1 MRILVYGAGVLGCNL
16 ANNLYHAKKDVT
28 LLARGVWAEQLMQKG
43 LHIKRT
49 FHRKETVSRIPVITQ
64 LAANDRYDVIF
75 VVVRY
80 TQLDGVMEDLRANG
94 TKNIVFVG
102 NNVRPAHYV
111 TLLPE
116 KNIMFA
122 FALSAGHREAER
134 VVSLDLKKITI
145 GQLKDAPSNET
156 LIGRIFAGTG
166 YRVVYEPNME
176 DYLLCHAA
184 FVLPAAFACYYTDGN
199 LRKLKGNTAYLK
211 RLLDANSESYR
222 AIEQAGHAILPAGD
236 ADYESAA
243 YRKTCLRFFQLMCA
257 TGLGKLC
264 ASDHAMNAIDEMSAL
279 NRDMK
284 AFFDETGA
292 AYPIWRTLER
302 DAGRYLLQNTD
313 AKLHLSRLTTE
324 SSEKWQTSGSSLSG
338 LGDVQET
345 ALIPLAVR
353 ANETERKTARIHDE
367 KAVAI
372 IRKLDIDTEKLDK
385 FISHEG
391 VIARTIL
398 FDETVKKLLRKY
410 PDALCINIGCGL
422 DDRFTRVDNG
432 KIQWF
437 NVDLPDS
444 IAMRKQFFH
453 ETEREHMLA
462 ADILRAGWTERMP
475 KNKVVIVI
483 AEGLFMYFS
492 KEQVK
497 TLLNSMTD
505 SFDRGFLLAELM
517 HPKMMNEKRHDTV
530 KNTNAKFGWGTVT
543 GRELLPLDTKLTLIS
558 ERSFWEEMKKYSLI
572 GKIGSVV
579 AGKLNNRLAVYKWK

>member
-28 LLARGVWAEQLMQKG
+28 LLARGVWAKQLKQNG
-43 LHIKRT
+43 LHMKKT
-49 FHRKETVSRIPVITQ
+49 FHLRESVSRVPVITQ
-64 LAANDRYDVIF
+64 LEPNDCYDVIF

-102 NNVRPAHYV
+102 NNIRPAHYAS
-111 TLLPE
+111 LFPE

-122 FALSAGHREAER
+122 FALSAGHREPAR

-145 GQLKDAPSNET
+145 GQLKNAPSNET

-184 FVLPAAFACYYTDGN
+184 FVLPAAFACYYTDGD
-199 LRKLKGNTAYLK
+199 LSKLKGNTACLN
-211 RLLDANSESYR
+211 RVLDANIEGYR
-222 AIEQAGHAILPAGD
+222 AIERAGHAILPASD
-236 ADYESAA
+236 MDYESIT
-243 YRKTCLRFFQLMCA
+243 YRKTCLRFFRLMCA

-264 ASDHAMNAIDEMSAL
+264 ASDHAMNAVDEMDAL

-292 AYPIWRTLER
+292 VYPVWRMLER
-302 DAGRYLLQNTD
+302 DIRKYLIKNTD
-313 AKLHLSRLTTE
+313 TKQH
-324 SSEKWQTSGSSLSG
+324 

-345 ALIPLAVR
+345 ALIPLAIR
-353 ANETERKTARIHDE
+353 ANETERKTARIHDN

-372 IRKLDIDTEKLDK
+372 IRELDVDTEKLDR
-385 FISHEG
+385 FFSHEG
-391 VIARTIL
+391 VIARTVM
-398 FDETVKKLLRKY
+398 FDEAVKKLLRKY
-410 PDALCINIGCGL
+410 PGAVCVNIGCGL

-432 KIQWF
+432 KVRWF
-437 NVDLPDS
+437 HVDLADS
-444 IAMRKQFFH
+444 IEMRKHFFH
-453 ETEREHMLA
+453 ETEREHMLG
-462 ADILRAGWTERMP
+462 ADILRAGWTEQIP

-492 KEQVK
+492 KEQVQ
-497 TLLNSMTD
+497 TVLNSITG
-505 SFDRGFLLAELM
+505 SFDRGFLLVELM
-517 HPKMMNEKRHDTV
+517 HPKMMNEKKHDTV
-530 KNTNAKFGWGTVT
+530 KNTSAKFGWGTVT
-543 GRELLPLDTKLTLIS
+543 GRDLLPLDAKLTLIN

-579 AGKLNNRLAVYKWK
+579 AGKLNNRLAVYRWQ

>member
-28 LLARGVWAEQLMQKG
+28 LLARGVWAKQLKKNG
-43 LHIKRT
+43 LHMKKT
-49 FHRKETVSRIPVITQ
+49 FHLRESVSRVPVITQ
-64 LAANDRYDVIF
+64 LEPNDCYDVIF

-102 NNVRPAHYV
+102 NNIRPAHYAS
-111 TLLPE
+111 LFPE

-122 FALSAGHREAER
+122 FALSAGHREPAR

-145 GQLKDAPSNET
+145 GQLKNAPSNET
-156 LIGRIFAGTG
+156 LIGRIFAGAG

-184 FVLPAAFACYYTDGN
+184 FVLPAAFACYYTDGD
-199 LRKLKGNTAYLK
+199 LSKLKGNTACLN
-211 RLLDANSESYR
+211 RVLDANIEGYR
-222 AIEQAGHAILPAGD
+222 AIERAGHAILPASD
-236 ADYESAA
+236 MDYESIA
-243 YRKTCLRFFQLMCA
+243 YRKTCLRFFRLMCA

-264 ASDHAMNAIDEMSAL
+264 ASDHAMNAVDEMDAL

-292 AYPIWRTLER
+292 VYPVWRMLER
-302 DAGRYLLQNTD
+302 DIRRYLIKNTD
-313 AKLHLSRLTTE
+313 TKPH
-324 SSEKWQTSGSSLSG
+324 

-345 ALIPLAVR
+345 ALIPLAIR
-353 ANETERKTARIHDE
+353 ANETERKTARIHDN

-372 IRKLDIDTEKLDK
+372 IRELDVDTEKLDR
-385 FISHEG
+385 FFSHEG
-391 VIARTIL
+391 VIARTVM
-398 FDETVKKLLRKY
+398 FDEAVKKLLRKY
-410 PDALCINIGCGL
+410 PGAVCVNIGCGL

-432 KIQWF
+432 KVRWF
-437 NVDLPDS
+437 HVDLADS
-444 IAMRKQFFH
+444 IEMRKHFFH

-462 ADILRAGWTERMP
+462 ADILRAGWTEQIP

-492 KEQVK
+492 KEQVQ
-497 TLLNSMTD
+497 TVLNSITG
-505 SFDRGFLLAELM
+505 SFDRGFLLVELM
-517 HPKMMNEKRHDTV
+517 HPKMMNEKKHDTV
-530 KNTNAKFGWGTVT
+530 KNTSAKFGWGTVT
-543 GRELLPLDTKLTLIS
+543 GRDLLSLDAKLTLIN

-579 AGKLNNRLAVYKWK
+579 AGKLNNRLAVYRWQ

>member
-16 ANNLYHAKKDVT
+16 ANNLYHGKKDVT
-28 LLARGVWAEQLMQKG
+28 LLARGVWAKQLKQNG
-43 LHIKRT
+43 LHMKKT
-49 FHRKETVSRIPVITQ
+49 FHLRESVSRVPVITQ
-64 LAANDRYDVIF
+64 LEPNDCYDVIF

-102 NNVRPAHYV
+102 NNIRPAHYAS
-111 TLLPE
+111 LFPE

-122 FALSAGHREAER
+122 FALSAGHREPAR

-145 GQLKDAPSNET
+145 GQLKNAPSNET

-184 FVLPAAFACYYTDGN
+184 FVLPAAFACYYTDGD
-199 LRKLKGNTAYLK
+199 LSKLKGNTACLN
-211 RLLDANSESYR
+211 RVLDANIEGYR
-222 AIEQAGHAILPAGD
+222 AIERAGHAILPASD
-236 ADYESAA
+236 MDYESIA
-243 YRKTCLRFFQLMCA
+243 YRKTCLRFFRLMCA

-264 ASDHAMNAIDEMSAL
+264 ASDHAMNAVDEMDAL

-292 AYPIWRTLER
+292 VYPVWRMLER
-302 DAGRYLLQNTD
+302 DIRKYLIKNTD
-313 AKLHLSRLTTE
+313 TKQH
-324 SSEKWQTSGSSLSG
+324 

-345 ALIPLAVR
+345 ALIPLAIR
-353 ANETERKTARIHDE
+353 ANETERKTARIHDN

-372 IRKLDIDTEKLDK
+372 IRELDVDTEKLDR
-385 FISHEG
+385 FFSHEG
-391 VIARTIL
+391 VIARTIM
-398 FDETVKKLLRKY
+398 FDEAVKKLLRKY
-410 PDALCINIGCGL
+410 PGAVCVNIGCGL

-432 KIQWF
+432 KVRWF
-437 NVDLPDS
+437 HVDLADS
-444 IAMRKQFFH
+444 IEMRKHFFH

-462 ADILRAGWTERMP
+462 ADILRAGWTEQIP

-492 KEQVK
+492 KEQVQ
-497 TLLNSMTD
+497 TVLNSITG
-505 SFDRGFLLAELM
+505 SFDRGFLLVELM
-517 HPKMMNEKRHDTV
+517 HPKMMNEKKHDTV
-530 KNTNAKFGWGTVT
+530 KNTSAKFGWGTVT
-543 GRELLPLDTKLTLIS
+543 GRDLLPLDAKLMLIN

-579 AGKLNNRLAVYKWK
+579 AGKLNNRLAVYRWQ

>member
-16 ANNLYHAKKDVT
+16 ANNLYHGKKDVT
-28 LLARGVWAEQLMQKG
+28 LLARGVWAKQLKKNG
-43 LHIKRT
+43 LHMKKT
-49 FHRKETVSRIPVITQ
+49 FHLRESVSRVPVITQ
-64 LAANDRYDVIF
+64 LEPNDCYDVIF

-80 TQLDGVMEDLRANG
+80 TQLDGVMEDLQANG

-102 NNVRPAHYV
+102 NNIRPAHYAS
-111 TLLPE
+111 LFPE

-122 FALSAGHREAER
+122 FALSAGHREPAR

-145 GQLKDAPSNET
+145 GQLKNTPSNEI
-156 LIGRIFAGTG
+156 LIGRMFAGTG

-184 FVLPAAFACYYTDGN
+184 FVLPAAFACYYTDGD
-199 LRKLKGNTAYLK
+199 LRKLKGNTAYLN
-211 RLLDANSESYR
+211 RVLDAAIEDYR
-222 AIEQAGHAILPAGD
+222 AIKRAGHAIPPAGD
-236 ADYESAA
+236 MNYESIA
-243 YRKTCLRFFQLMCA
+243 YRKTCLRFFRLMCA

-264 ASDHAMNAIDEMSAL
+264 ASDHAMNAVDEMDAL

-292 AYPIWRTLER
+292 VYPLWRMLELDIR
-302 DAGRYLLQNTD
+302 KYLIKNADT
-313 AKLHLSRLTTE
+313 KPRL
-324 SSEKWQTSGSSLSG
+324 GA
-338 LGDVQET
+338 VQET
-345 ALIPLAVR
+345 ALIPLAIR
-353 ANETERKTARIHDE
+353 ANETKRKTARIHDN

-372 IRKLDIDTEKLDK
+372 IRELDVDTEKLDR
-385 FISHEG
+385 FFSHEG
-391 VIARTIL
+391 VIARTVM

-410 PDALCINIGCGL
+410 PDAVCVNIGCGL

-432 KIQWF
+432 KVRWF
-437 NVDLPDS
+437 HVDLADS
-444 IAMRKQFFH
+444 IEMRKHFFH

-462 ADILRAGWTERMP
+462 ADILRAGWTEQIP

-492 KEQVK
+492 KEQVQ
-497 TLLNSMTD
+497 TVLNSMTD
-505 SFDRGFLLAELM
+505 SFDRGFLLVELM
-517 HPKMMNEKRHDTV
+517 HPKMMNEKKHDTV
-530 KNTNAKFGWGTVT
+530 KNTSAKFGLGTVT
-543 GRELLPLDTKLTLIS
+543 GRDLLPFDAKLTLIN

-579 AGKLNNRLAVYKWK
+579 AGKLNNRLAVYRWQ

>member
-16 ANNLYHAKKDVT
+16 ADNLHHAKKDVT
-28 LLARGVWAEQLMQKG
+28 LLARGVWAEQMKQNG
-43 LHIKRT
+43 LHIKKT
-49 FHRKETVSRIPVITQ
+49 FHLRKNVSHIPIITQ
-64 LAANDRYDVIF
+64 LRPEDCYDVLF

-80 TQLDGVMEDLRANG
+80 TQLDGVMKDLQANG

-102 NNVRPAHYV
+102 NNIHPAYYAA
-111 TLLPE
+111 LLPE
-116 KNIMFA
+116 KNVMFA
-122 FALSAGHREAER
+122 FALSAGHREPER

-145 GQLKDAPSNET
+145 GQLKGASPNEA
-156 LIGRIFAGTG
+156 LIERIFSDTG
-166 YRVVYEPNME
+166 YKVVYEPNMG

-199 LRKLKGNTAYLK
+199 LRKLKGNTAYLN
-211 RLLDANSESYR
+211 RLLDANIEGYR
-222 AIEQAGHAILPAGD
+222 AIEGAEHAILPGND
-236 ADYESAA
+236 TDYESTA
-243 YRKTCLRFFQLMCA
+243 YRKTCLRFFRLMCA

-264 ASDHAMNAIDEMSAL
+264 ASDHAMNAVDEMRAL

-292 AYPIWRTLER
+292 AYPVWRALEQ
-302 DAGRYLLQNTD
+302 DAGRYLIKNIDT
-313 AKLHLSRLTTE
+313 KLH
-324 SSEKWQTSGSSLSG
+324 

-345 ALIPLAVR
+345 ALIPLAIR
-353 ANETERKTARIHDE
+353 ANETERKTARIHDD
-367 KAVAI
+367 KAVEI
-372 IRKLDIDTEKLDK
+372 IRELNVDTEKLDR
-385 FISHEG
+385 FFSHEG

-410 PDALCINIGCGL
+410 PDAVCINIGCGL

-432 KIQWF
+432 KAQWF

-444 IAMRKQFFH
+444 IEMRKHFFH
-453 ETEREHMLA
+453 EAEREHMLA
-462 ADILRAGWTERMP
+462 ADILRAGWTERIP
-475 KNKVVIVI
+475 QNKVVIVI

-497 TLLNSMTD
+497 TLLNSITD
-505 SFDRGFLLAELM
+505 SFGRGFLLAELM
-517 HPKMMNEKRHDTV
+517 HPRMMNEKKHDTV

-543 GRELLPLDTKLTLIS
+543 GRELLPLDEKLTLIN

-572 GKIGSVV
+572 GKIGSAV
-579 AGKLNNRLAVYKWK
+579 AGKLNNRLAVYKWQ

>member
-28 LLARGVWAEQLMQKG
+28 LLARGVWAEQLKQNG
-43 LHIKRT
+43 LHIKKT
-49 FHRKETVSRIPVITQ
+49 FHLRESVSRVPVITQ
-64 LAANDRYDVIF
+64 LEPNDCYDVIF

-80 TQLDGVMEDLRANG
+80 TQLDGVMEDLQANG

-102 NNVRPAHYV
+102 NNIRPAHYV
-111 TLLPE
+111 SLFPE

-122 FALSAGHREAER
+122 FALSAGHREPAR

-145 GQLKDAPSNET
+145 GQLKNAPSNET

-166 YRVVYEPNME
+166 YRVVYESNME

-184 FVLPAAFACYYTDGN
+184 FVLPAAFACYYTDGD
-199 LRKLKGNTAYLK
+199 LRKLKGNTAYLN
-211 RLLDANSESYR
+211 RVLDAVIEGYR
-222 AIEQAGHAILPAGD
+222 AIERAGHAILPAGGM
-236 ADYESAA
+236 DYESIAC
-243 YRKTCLRFFQLMCA
+243 RKTCLRFFRLMCA

-264 ASDHAMNAIDEMSAL
+264 ASDHAMNAVDEMDAL

-292 AYPIWRTLER
+292 VYPVWRMLELDIR
-302 DAGRYLLQNTD
+302 KYLIKNADT
-313 AKLHLSRLTTE
+313 KPR
-324 SSEKWQTSGSSLSG
+324 

-345 ALIPLAVR
+345 ALIPLAIR
-353 ANETERKTARIHDE
+353 ANETERKTARIHDN

-372 IRKLDIDTEKLDK
+372 IRELDADTEKLDR
-385 FISHEG
+385 FFSHEG
-391 VIARTIL
+391 VIARTVM

-410 PDALCINIGCGL
+410 PDAVCVNIGCGL

-432 KIQWF
+432 KVRWF
-437 NVDLPDS
+437 HVDLADS
-444 IAMRKQFFH
+444 IEMRKHFFH

-462 ADILRAGWTERMP
+462 ADILRAGWTEQIP

-492 KEQVK
+492 KEQAQTV
-497 TLLNSMTD
+497 LNSMTG
-505 SFDRGFLLAELM
+505 SFDRGFLLVELM
-517 HPKMMNEKRHDTV
+517 HPKMMNEKKHDTV
-530 KNTNAKFGWGTVT
+530 KNTSAKFGWGTVT
-543 GRELLPLDTKLTLIS
+543 GRDLLPLDAKLTLIN

-579 AGKLNNRLAVYKWK
+579 AGKLNNRLAVYRWQ

>member
-28 LLARGVWAEQLMQKG
+28 LLARGVWAKQLKQNC
-43 LHIKRT
+43 LHMKKT
-49 FHRKETVSRIPVITQ
+49 FHLRESVSRVPVITQ
-64 LAANDRYDVIF
+64 LEPNDCYDVIF

-102 NNVRPAHYV
+102 NNIRPAHYAS
-111 TLLPE
+111 LFPE

-122 FALSAGHREAER
+122 FALSAGHREPAR

-145 GQLKDAPSNET
+145 GQLKNAPSNET
-156 LIGRIFAGTG
+156 LIGRIFAGAG

-184 FVLPAAFACYYTDGN
+184 FVLPAAFACYYTDGD
-199 LRKLKGNTAYLK
+199 LSKLKGNTACLN
-211 RLLDANSESYR
+211 RVLDANIEGYR
-222 AIEQAGHAILPAGD
+222 AIERAGHAILPASD
-236 ADYESAA
+236 MDYESIA
-243 YRKTCLRFFQLMCA
+243 YRKTCLRFFRLMCA

-264 ASDHAMNAIDEMSAL
+264 ASDHAMNAVDEMDAL

-292 AYPIWRTLER
+292 VYPVWRMLER
-302 DAGRYLLQNTD
+302 DIRKYLIKNTD
-313 AKLHLSRLTTE
+313 TKQH
-324 SSEKWQTSGSSLSG
+324 

-345 ALIPLAVR
+345 ALIPLAIR
-353 ANETERKTARIHDE
+353 ANETERKAARIHDN

-372 IRKLDIDTEKLDK
+372 IRELDVDTEKLDR
-385 FISHEG
+385 FFSHEG
-391 VIARTIL
+391 VIARTVM
-398 FDETVKKLLRKY
+398 FDEAVKKLLRKY
-410 PDALCINIGCGL
+410 PGAVCVNIGCGL

-432 KIQWF
+432 KVRWF
-437 NVDLPDS
+437 HVDLADS
-444 IAMRKQFFH
+444 IEIRKHFFH

-462 ADILRAGWTERMP
+462 ADILRAGWTEQIP

-492 KEQVK
+492 KEQVQ
-497 TLLNSMTD
+497 TVLNSITG
-505 SFDRGFLLAELM
+505 SFDRGFLLVELM
-517 HPKMMNEKRHDTV
+517 HPKMMNEKKHDTV
-530 KNTNAKFGWGTVT
+530 KNTSAKFGWGTVT
-543 GRELLPLDTKLTLIS
+543 GRDLLPLDAKLTLIN

-579 AGKLNNRLAVYKWK
+579 AGKLNNRLAIYRWQ